1 MKSTAV
7 ANTNIAV
14 IKYWGKYEVARNLP
28 AVGSLSLTLDGI
40 GTTTTVES
48 AREDSF
54 TLNGELAD
62 STRVFEF
69 LGVIAKEFGVKREP
83 MRVSSVNTVPTAS
96 GLASSASA
104 FCALAAA
111 ATRAM
116 DLELSHRELSAI
128 ARRGSASAARSVFG
142 DFVKLPASHGA
153 EVFAEPL
160 AQWDVRLVV
169 ARTTDKQKSV
179 PSRSGMQHTA
189 ETSTYYPA
197 WLATWKQDYDRGHAA
212 ILAKDLTALGE
223 AMEHSTLAF
232 HATTMAARPPFLY
245 WNGATVE
252 CIHAVWAMRERGIA
266 AYWTADAGP
275 HVKVLCA
282 PTDAEQ
288 VAETMQSIP
297 GVIGVR
303 THAPGAGVSWS

>member
-1 MKSTAV
+1 MKSTAT

-14 IKYWGKYEVARNLP
+14 IKYWGKHEALRNLP

-40 GTTTTVES
+40 GTTTTVEN
-48 AREDSF
+48 ADADGF
-54 TLNGELAD
+54 TLGGEVAD
-62 STRVFEF
+62 GARVFAF
-69 LGVIAKEFGVKREP
+69 LDMLCHELGVKREP
-83 MRVSSVNTVPTAS
+83 LRVTSVNTVPTAA

-111 ATRAM
+111 ATRAFG
-116 DLELSHRELSAI
+116 LALSSRELSAM

-142 DFVKLPASHGA
+142 DFVELPASSGE

-160 AQWDVRLVV
+160 AQWDLRLVV
-169 ARTTDKQKSV
+169 ARTSDKQKSV

-197 WLATWKQDYDRGHAA
+197 WLASWRQDFDRGRAA
-212 ILAKDLTALGE
+212 IVSRDLTALGE
-223 AMEHSTLAF
+223 AMEHSTMSF
-232 HATTMAARPPFLY
+232 HATTMVARPPFLY

-252 CIHAVWAMRERGIA
+252 CIHAVWALRQSGTQ

-282 PTDAEQ
+282 PADAER
-288 VAETMQSIP
+288 VAQTMRGVP
-297 GVIGVR
+297 GVIDVR
-303 THAPGAGVSWS
+303 THAPGAGVTWS